1 MATSKSSGSASPAS
15 SSSSSSSSHE
25 EEKPSVTLG
34 NSDTSTEAENAPAKA
49 RAYAGMFTWPCPR
62 HFFQDLEDRRAAKV
76 LKPCDVSKEKLLEA
90 FTKALKSKGYLHNLV
105 KAAVADEPHKHYQ
118 PDGASRERH
127 KHLIFLFRAPFVH
140 AGVRKLLA
148 EEFGY
153 HGFFTFHRAGWCAY
167 LDYLMM
173 ESAKKPAHDLDRDL
187 VFYPSSYTKQKADGE
202 LAGMSSQVAGRK
214 KNEGLQKGPSEALQK
229 RRRRMSFSELTDFV
243 VERKIS
249 TVAEL
254 WKAAEEEKMRGNSLV
269 WDHVGQ
275 LRDPAAEVQKI
286 LAAWHR
292 PETLGASTLITSP
305 RFPLEHFDVPPRVL
319 QWKETQSLTHTLIL
333 RGPPGTGK
341 TEMAIS
347 VLLSTCRAGIHFVS
361 KLDQMHKITV
371 HPGEGLVVDEACFRT
386 VSIDDAK
393 AWCDVTHA
401 RDVHNRCSD
410 GHIPA
415 QTPRIFTTN
424 HEVPQFWPPEYFHS
438 SHQAA
443 IDRRTVWVDCPNKLF
458 KDREATCKG
467 NNVTLRSAI
476 QGRCIA
482 PQKCVTQVVSE
493 VH

>member
-1 MATSKSSGSASPAS
+1 TPSRKLMASLQGCPRRWLAERRMRGCRKVRRRPCRNDAGACLLASLQTLLSKGRFQQWQSYGRPPKRKRCMATLWFGTMWGSFGIQLRKCRKSWLRG
-15 SSSSSSSSHE
+15 
-25 EEKPSVTLG
+25 T
-34 NSDTSTEAENAPAKA
+34 D
-49 RAYAGMFTWPCPR
+49 
-62 HFFQDLEDRRAAKV
+62 
-76 LKPCDVSKEKLLEA
+76 LKP
-90 FTKALKSKGYLHNLV
+90 
-105 KAAVADEPHKHYQ
+105 
-118 PDGASRERH
+118 
-127 KHLIFLFRAPFVH
+127 
-140 AGVRKLLA
+140 
-148 EEFGY
+148 
-153 HGFFTFHRAGWCAY
+153 W
-167 LDYLMM
+167 
-173 ESAKKPAHDLDRDL
+173 
-187 VFYPSSYTKQKADGE
+187 
-202 LAGMSSQVAGRK
+202 
-214 KNEGLQKGPSEALQK
+214 
-229 RRRRMSFSELTDFV
+229 
-243 VERKIS
+243 
-249 TVAEL
+249 
-254 WKAAEEEKMRGNSLV
+254 
-269 WDHVGQ
+269 
-275 LRDPAAEVQKI
+275 
-286 LAAWHR
+286 
-292 PETLGASTLITSP
+292 GASTLITSP

-371 HPGEGLVVDEACFRT
+371 HPGEGLVVDEACSRT

>member
-1 MATSKSSGSASPAS
+1 
-15 SSSSSSSSHE
+15 
-25 EEKPSVTLG
+25 
-34 NSDTSTEAENAPAKA
+34 
-49 RAYAGMFTWPCPR
+49 
-62 HFFQDLEDRRAAKV
+62 
-76 LKPCDVSKEKLLEA
+76 
-90 FTKALKSKGYLHNLV
+90 
-105 KAAVADEPHKHYQ
+105 
-118 PDGASRERH
+118 
-127 KHLIFLFRAPFVH
+127 
-140 AGVRKLLA
+140 
-148 EEFGY
+148 
-153 HGFFTFHRAGWCAY
+153 
-167 LDYLMM
+167 
-173 ESAKKPAHDLDRDL
+173 
-187 VFYPSSYTKQKADGE
+187 
-202 LAGMSSQVAGRK
+202 
-214 KNEGLQKGPSEALQK
+214 
-229 RRRRMSFSELTDFV
+229 
-243 VERKIS
+243 
-249 TVAEL
+249 
-254 WKAAEEEKMRGNSLV
+254 MRGNSLV

-361 KLDQMHKITV
+361 KLDQMHKITVHQMHKITV